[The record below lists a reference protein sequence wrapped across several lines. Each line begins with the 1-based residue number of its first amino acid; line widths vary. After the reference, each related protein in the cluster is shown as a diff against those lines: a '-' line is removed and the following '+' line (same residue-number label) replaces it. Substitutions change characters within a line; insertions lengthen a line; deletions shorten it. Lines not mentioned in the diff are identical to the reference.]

1 MNNIV
6 LMTNFFLG
14 KMRRTFFMS
23 FPENNKD
30 YKKSRIC
37 YTVADSAAQTIVQLA
52 GGTFLVALMEA
63 LEISD
68 GNMGIIAS
76 FGSFA
81 AIAQIVSI
89 KLSKRIVKNKL
100 FSCITV
106 LQKLWFAFMFF
117 IPLMNMKVK
126 SAQLLMMF
134 CYCFAQIS
142 LQIGTPAIVDWVAS
156 LIPAKLRGRYFSIKD
171 SVAVFVVVSS
181 TLIMGII
188 LDVLKVAYLKLAF
201 IILGVAIAVLVAVNV
216 VALTRMKEPKL
227 SHVNEQGKEMVGTLV
242 KKHTASDNKA
252 KDVKLFQ
259 EIKVALKT
267 KKFRQ
272 LLYLNCLW
280 MTAFYIASPFNSS
293 FQIKD
298 LQLPYT
304 FIMIVSF
311 VTSMIRIYLTPK
323 AGKLAD
329 KIGMATV
336 MSWALAAMGAHYIL
350 MAFST
355 LGNAYVMAVFASLAS
370 ALGWTFIGIGMLG
383 IQLECLAEDK
393 RIVQYSLLAMIAGV
407 YGFVISVLGGKLI
420 DFIQLKL
427 AVSGEH
433 KVYAQRYTN
442 LLGFFFIIVTITY
455 LLITFGKKAK
465 NRS

>member
-30 YKKSRIC
+30 YKKSRMC

-52 GGTFLVALMEA
+52 GGTFLVTLMEA

-117 IPLMNMKVK
+117 IPMMNMKVK
-126 SAQLLMMF
+126 SAQLLMMV

-171 SVAVFVVVSS
+171 SIAVFVVVSS
-181 TLIMGII
+181 TLIMGIMLDI
-188 LDVLKVAYLKLAF
+188 LKGNYLNLAF
-201 IILGVAIAVLVAVNV
+201 IILGAAIAILALVNV
-216 VALTRMKEPKL
+216 VALAKMKEPKL
-227 SHVNEQGKEMVGTLV
+227 SHVNEQGKEMMGTLV
-242 KKHTASDNKA
+242 KKHSASVNRA

-259 EIKVALKT
+259 EIKIALQT

-298 LQLPYT
+298 LKLPYT
-304 FIMIVSF
+304 FIMVVSF
-311 VTSMIRIYLTPK
+311 VTSMLRIYLTPK

-336 MSWALAAMGAHYIL
+336 MSWALAAMGLHYIV
-350 MAFST
+350 MAFSNP
-355 LGNAYVMAVFASLAS
+355 GNAYVCAVLASLAS

-393 RIVQYSLLAMIAGV
+393 RIVQYSLVAMFAGV

-420 DFIQLKL
+420 DFIQMKQ
-427 AVSGEH
+427 AVSGEY
-433 KVYAQRYTN
+433 KIYAQMYTN
-442 LLGFFFIIVTITY
+442 LLGFFFIVVTITY
-455 LLITFGKKAK
+455 LLRNFGKKSKA
-465 NRS
+465 

>member
-23 FPENNKD
+23 YPETNKD
-30 YKKSRIC
+30 YKKSRIY

-106 LQKLWFAFMFF
+106 MQKFWFAFMFF
-117 IPLMNMKVK
+117 IPIMNMKVK
-126 SAQLLMMF
+126 WAQLLMML
-134 CYCFAQIS
+134 CYCVAQIS

-156 LIPAKLRGRYFSIKD
+156 LIPAKLRGRYFAIKD
-171 SVAVFVVVSS
+171 SVAVFVVVTS
-181 TLIMGII
+181 TLIMGIV
-188 LDVLKVAYLKLAF
+188 LDMLKGEHLNLAF
-201 IILGVAIAVLVAVNV
+201 IILGIVTGALVLVNV
-216 VALTRMKEPKL
+216 VALAKMKEPKL
-227 SHVNEQGKEMVGTLV
+227 SNVNEQGKEMVGTLV
-242 KKHTASDNKA
+242 KKRTDSANKA
-252 KDVKLFQ
+252 KDVKVLQ
-259 EIKVALKT
+259 EIKIALQT

-311 VTSMIRIYLTPK
+311 ATNMFRIYLSPK
-323 AGKLAD
+323 AGKMAD

-336 MSWALAAMGAHYIL
+336 MSWALGAMGVHYLL
-350 MAFST
+350 MAFSN
-355 LGNAYVMAVFASLAS
+355 LSNAYVMAVLAALAS
-370 ALGWTFIGIGMLG
+370 ALAWTFIGIGMLG

-393 RIVQYSLLAMIAGV
+393 RIIQYSLLAMIAGV

-420 DFIQLKL
+420 DFIQLKQ
-427 AVSGEH
+427 VVNEGR
-433 KVYAQRYTN
+433 VIYAQMYTN
-442 LLGFFFIIVTITY
+442 LLGFFFIAVTIVY
-455 LLITFGKKAK
+455 LLITFGKKK
-465 NRS
+465 SETK

>member
-23 FPENNKD
+23 YPETNKD
-30 YKKSRIC
+30 YKKSRIY
-37 YTVADSAAQTIVQLA
+37 YTIADSAAQTIVQLA

-76 FGSFA
+76 FGSLA

-106 LQKLWFAFMFF
+106 LQKFWFAFMFF
-117 IPLMNMKVK
+117 IPMMNMKLG
-126 SAQLLMMF
+126 SAQLLMML
-134 CYCFAQIS
+134 CYCFAQVS
-142 LQIGTPAIVDWVAS
+142 LQIGTPALVDWVAS
-156 LIPAKLRGRYFSIKD
+156 LIPAKLRGRYFAIKD
-171 SVAVFVVVSS
+171 AVAVFVVVSS
-181 TLIMGII
+181 TLIMGIV
-188 LDVLKVAYLKLAF
+188 LDMLKGNNLNLAF
-201 IILGVAIAVLVAVNV
+201 IILGVTTGILTLINVMALVK
-216 VALTRMKEPKL
+216 MKEPKL
-227 SHVNEQGKEMVGTLV
+227 SHINERGKEMVGTLV
-242 KKHTASDNKA
+242 KKHSGSVNKD

-259 EIKVALKT
+259 EIKIALQT

-311 VTSMIRIYLTPK
+311 VTNMFRIALSPK
-323 AGKLAD
+323 AGKMAD

-336 MSWALAAMGAHYIL
+336 MSWALGAMGVHYII
-350 MAFST
+350 MAFSN
-355 LGNAYVMAVFASLAS
+355 LSNAYVMAVLASLAS
-370 ALGWTFIGIGMLG
+370 ALAWTFIGIGMLG

-393 RIVQYSLLAMIAGV
+393 RIIQYSLLAMIAGV
-407 YGFVISVLGGKLI
+407 YGFIISVLGGKLI
-420 DFIQLKL
+420 DFIQLKQ
-427 AVSGEH
+427 AANGNH
-433 KVYAQRYTN
+433 GMYAQMYTN
-442 LLGFFFIIVTITY
+442 LLGFFFIVVTIVY
-455 LLITFGKKAK
+455 LLITFGKKSK
-465 NRS
+465 K

>member
-23 FPENNKD
+23 FPESNKD
-30 YKKSRIC
+30 YKKSRIY

-76 FGSFA
+76 FGSLA

-100 FSCITV
+100 FSCVSV

-117 IPLMNMKVK
+117 IPMMNMKVK
-126 SAQLLMMF
+126 SAQVLMML

-142 LQIGTPAIVDWVAS
+142 LQIGTPALVDWVAS
-156 LIPAKLRGRYFSIKD
+156 LIPAKLRGRYFAIKD

-181 TLIMGII
+181 TLIMGIV
-188 LDVLKVAYLKLAF
+188 LDALKVSHLNLAF
-201 IILGVAIAVLVAVNV
+201 IILGVAIGILTFINV
-216 VALTRMKEPKL
+216 VALVKMKEPKL
-227 SHVNEQGKEMVGTLV
+227 SHVNGQGKEMMGTLV
-242 KKHTASDNKA
+242 KKHADSVNKD
-252 KDVKLFQ
+252 KDVKLFK
-259 EIKVALKT
+259 EIKIALQT

-304 FIMIVSF
+304 FIMVVSF
-311 VTSMIRIYLTPK
+311 VTNIIRIILSPK
-323 AGKLAD
+323 AGKMAD

-336 MSWALAAMGAHYIL
+336 MSWALSAMGAHYIF
-350 MAFST
+350 MAFSN
-355 LGNAYVMAVFASLAS
+355 LGNAYVMAVLASLAS

-383 IQLECLAEDK
+383 IQLECLTEDK
-393 RIVQYSLLAMIAGV
+393 RIVQYSLLTMIAGV

-420 DFIQLKL
+420 DFIQLKQ
-427 AVSGEH
+427 VINGEH
-433 KVYAQRYTN
+433 RVYAQMYTN
-442 LLGFFFIIVTITY
+442 LLGFLFIVVTIAY

-465 NRS
+465 K

>member
-52 GGTFLVALMEA
+52 GGTFLVTLMEA

-117 IPLMNMKVK
+117 IPMMNMKMK
-126 SAQLLMMF
+126 SAQLLMML
-134 CYCFAQIS
+134 CYCFAQVS
-142 LQIGTPAIVDWVAS
+142 LQIGTPAIVDWVAN

-181 TLIMGII
+181 TLIMGIVLDI
-188 LDVLKVAYLKLAF
+188 LKRSHIELAF
-201 IILGVAIAVLVAVNV
+201 IILGVAIAILALVNV
-216 VALTRMKEPKL
+216 VALAKMKEPKFAHL
-227 SHVNEQGKEMVGTLV
+227 NEQGKEMVGTLV
-242 KKHTASDNKA
+242 KKHSYSVNKT
-252 KDVKLFQ
+252 KDVKLFE
-259 EIKVALKT
+259 EIKIALKT

-280 MTAFYIASPFNSS
+280 MTAFYIASPFNAS

-298 LQLPYT
+298 LKLPYT
-304 FIMIVSF
+304 FIMVVSF
-311 VTSMIRIYLTPK
+311 VTSMLRIYLTPK
-323 AGKLAD
+323 AGKMAD

-336 MSWALAAMGAHYIL
+336 MSWALAAMGAHYLL
-350 MAFST
+350 MAFSN
-355 LGNAYVMAVFASLAS
+355 LSNAYVMAVFASLAS
-370 ALGWTFIGIGMLG
+370 ALAWTFIGIGMLG
-383 IQLECLAEDK
+383 IQLECLTEEK

-420 DFIQLKL
+420 DFIQLKQIIN
-427 AVSGEH
+427 GEH
-433 KVYAQRYTN
+433 RGYAQRYTN
-442 LLGFFFIIVTITY
+442 FLGFFFIIVTITY
-455 LLITFGKKAK
+455 LLITFGKKRK
-465 NRS
+465 K